1 MPIRRVFVRPRRVVV
16 VLPLMGRRI
25 SLLSNVNGTV
35 TANDDNAVVTS
46 TAAPGGELLLSISLS
61 NGKHRRVV
69 TVVCGEQEDSGAVEL
84 HEGEY
89 ELDVRDVVV
98 FVVFGRLTHAI
109 NSSSSS
115 KTTIAR

>member
-1 MPIRRVFVRPRRVVV
+1 
-16 VLPLMGRRI
+16 
-25 SLLSNVNGTV
+25 VNGTV

-61 NGKHRRVV
+61 SGKQHRRVV
-69 TVVCGEQEDSGAVEL
+69 AVVCGEQEDSGAVESQ
-84 HEGEY
+84 EGEY

>member
-1 MPIRRVFVRPRRVVV
+1 M
-16 VLPLMGRRI
+16 VLALMGRRI
-25 SLLSNVNGTV
+25 SSLSNVNGTV

-46 TAAPGGELLLSISLS
+46 TAAPGGELLLLSILLS